1 MHQQAYE
8 WVDRHADADAARVLD
23 IGGRNINGTI
33 RDRFPG
39 AVEYVVLDIIEDAG
53 VDIVADAAT
62 WRPDGDRFD
71 AVVCAEVF
79 EHTPVWR
86 EICATAFDVL
96 APGGQFVATMAGPGR
111 APHSAMD
118 GGPLQPGEH
127 YANIDPDELAEEL
140 YSLGFRGIN
149 VDQLG
154 EDVRCVAWAAYAPAV
169 DRG

>member
-39 AVEYVVLDIIEDAG
+39 ATEYVVLDIVEDAG

-62 WRPDGDRFD
+62 WRPDERFD

-86 EICATAFDVL
+86 EICLTVAVVL
-96 APGGQFVATMAGPGR
+96 EPGGQFIATMAGPGR

-118 GGPLQPGEH
+118 GGPELRPGEH
-127 YANIDPDELAEEL
+127 YGNIDPDELEDEL
-140 YSLGFRGIN
+140 VALGFEDVT

-154 EDVRCVAWAAYAPAV
+154 EDVRCVAFAPAV

>member
-39 AVEYVVLDIIEDAG
+39 ATEYVVLDIVEDAG

-62 WRPDGDRFD
+62 WRTDERFD

-86 EICATAFDVL
+86 EICATALAVL
-96 APGGQFVATMAGPGR
+96 SPGGQFIATMAGPGR

-118 GGPLQPGEH
+118 GGPTLYPGEH
-127 YANIDPDELAEEL
+127 YENIDPDDLADVLED
-140 YSLGFRGIN
+140 LGFVQVD
-149 VDQLG
+149 VDQYG
-154 EDVRCVAWAAYAPAV
+154 EDVRCIALAPEV
-169 DRG
+169 HGG

>member
-33 RDRFPG
+33 RDRFSG
-39 AVEYVVLDIIEDAG
+39 ATEYVVLDIVEDAG

-62 WRPDGDRFD
+62 WRTDERFD

-86 EICATAFDVL
+86 EICATALAVL
-96 APGGQFVATMAGPGR
+96 RPGGQFIATMAGPGR

-118 GGPLQPGEH
+118 GGPTLYPGEH
-127 YANIDPDELAEEL
+127 YDNVHPDDLEDVLAD
-140 YSLGFRGIN
+140 LGFAGID

-154 EDVRCVAWAAYAPAV
+154 EDVRCAAVKAAVA
-169 DRG
+169 RG

>member
-39 AVEYVVLDIIEDAG
+39 ATEYVVLDIIDGEG

-62 WRPDGDRFD
+62 WRPDGERFD

-79 EHTPVWR
+79 EHTPDWA
-86 EICATAFDVL
+86 EICCTALVAL
-96 APGGQFVATMAGPGR
+96 RPGGQFIATMAGPGR

-118 GGPLQPGEH
+118 GGPQLYPGEH
-127 YANIDPDELAEEL
+127 YGNVDPDELAKVL
-140 YSLGFRGIN
+140 DGLGFVDIE
-149 VDQLG
+149 VDQQG
-154 EDVRCVAWAAYAPAV
+154 EDVRCIAWAV
-169 DRG
+169 RRG

>member
-33 RDRFPG
+33 RDRFSG
-39 AVEYVVLDIIEDAG
+39 ATEYVVLDIIEDAG

-62 WRPDGDRFD
+62 WRTDARFD

-86 EICATAFDVL
+86 EICETAFDVL
-96 APGGQFVATMAGPGR
+96 EPGGQFIATMAGPGR

-118 GGPLQPGEH
+118 GSPELRPGEH
-127 YANIDPDELAEEL
+127 YGNVEPDVLSDVL
-140 YSLGFRGIN
+140 SDLGFADID

-154 EDVRCVAWAAYAPAV
+154 DDVRCTAV
-169 DRG
+169 KPEARRG

>member
-39 AVEYVVLDIIEDAG
+39 ATDYVVLDIVEDAG

-62 WRPDGDRFD
+62 WRPDGELFD

-86 EICATAFDVL
+86 EICATALAVL
-96 APGGQFVATMAGPGR
+96 RPGGQFIATMAGPGR

-118 GGPLQPGEH
+118 GGPQLYPGEH
-127 YANIDPDELAEEL
+127 YENVDPDELADEL
-140 YSLGFRGIN
+140 GDLGFARID

-154 EDVRCVAWAAYAPAV
+154 EDVRCVALAPEV
-169 DRG
+169 LGG